1 MIGFIGVGV
10 MGEPICRH
18 VASKSGKP
26 VYAYDVASEPLE
38 RLAAHGVKVAASV
51 REIAER
57 CETVFLSLPGAVE
70 VKQVCVGR
78 ASLLIHMRPSGYI
91 IDLSTTPVGL
101 ARDLEGRFAARGI
114 HFVDAPVARTRAAAE
129 EGKLSVMVGCK
140 ESLFAR
146 VKPLLDTFAADV
158 TRCGPAG
165 AGQAMK
171 LINNMLLFQNVAAL
185 AEALAVVR
193 RLGLDPEK
201 ALEVLAKGSADSFA
215 LRHHAMKAMLPNKF
229 PLKAFSVEYALK
241 DVSYALELAKT
252 ARIELTGLKNA
263 KALLEKAAAAGH
275 TAEYFPV
282 VAKIV

>member
-171 LINNMLLFQNVAAL
+171 LINNMILFQNVAAL
-185 AEALAVVR
+185 AEAVAVIR
-193 RLGLDPEK
+193 KLGLDPAK
-201 ALEVLAKGSADSFA
+201 ALEVLSKGSADSFA